1 MTMIIHTVQSH
12 DGIALLSCTIISM
25 TALTLTAATDIHGT
39 PARWNQNKCH
49 VNILWLISILWYKCR
64 QSSKSTDIT
73 VQLYAAC
80 FTILLGTCKAS

>member
-1 MTMIIHTVQSH
+1 VEYKLMTMIIHTVQSH

-49 VNILWLISILWYKCR
+49 VNILWLISILWYVPSVIKEHWYY
-64 QSSKSTDIT
+64 STVICC
-73 VQLYAAC
+73 LLHY
-80 FTILLGTCKAS
+80 FT